1 MSRLSFSYLITELLY
16 YLGVKSRLQND
27 TFIALPRV
35 SCTTW
40 TPASTSRL
48 SHPAAPAK
56 MQHTVPGPDSSR
68 GTVQPASHSSTSST
82 VPPATMTINLRN
94 PMVFPAHTKINVI
107 CTSPI
112 RVLFPHEQHFTLDA
126 NIVASFTVSHRT
138 WILPTEPLD
147 ATFARDWDRLPCELR
162 VKVLEYNLTS
172 DRPIRGQTQYKDPS
186 TFTMSKSVRAPSHE
200 FFDRGLGNRNLLFQ
214 KRLPD
219 RLQHN

>member
-40 TPASTSRL
+40 APASTSRL

-94 PMVFPAHTKINVI
+94 PMVFPAHTKINLI

-112 RVLFPHEQHFTLDA
+112 RVLFPRAALHSRRQYLCQLHRLAPYVDLTYRTLRR
-126 NIVASFTVSHRT
+126 NICA
-138 WILPTEPLD
+138 
-147 ATFARDWDRLPCELR
+147 
-162 VKVLEYNLTS
+162 
-172 DRPIRGQTQYKDPS
+172 
-186 TFTMSKSVRAPSHE
+186 
-200 FFDRGLGNRNLLFQ
+200 GLGQITLRTPG
-214 KRLPD
+214 KRSSSIT
-219 RLQHN
+219 